1 MERLGISGIGGM
13 IGGAAILVM
22 ATQPANAAATQ
33 ITNVRLSPS
42 DSGVNVTLQTRNGDH
57 PQVFTVKRGNALVAD
72 VVNAQLRLPQGKD
85 FTQSNPA
92 PGISSVTVSQ
102 LDANSVRITV
112 SGNGNPPSAQVDRS
126 GSGLVLSVNSSGET
140 TEAATPIPA
149 VAPLAPAPAVP
160 SSSVPAPAAIAQ
172 AAPHTSPAPQQ
183 SSPLPQASPATPS
196 TPSNGVMIPNP
207 GVTIDGVP
215 VLAPTDTSTPALAA
229 RAVAP
234 PLGDISVSST
244 DSSSPE
250 IDLGTS
256 EVVPRLVLRDAP
268 ARDVLSLLAR
278 AAGMNVAYI
287 EAPSA
292 DSSGQAA
299 QAATGQPGEEAQ
311 GVKIS
316 LDIENE
322 PVQSVFNYVLRVA
335 GLEANRSGRTIFVAP
350 RLPDGARNVITRTF
364 RLNQV
369 TASDAAAYLATL
381 GVETRQFIPSGVSR
395 TTTSQ
400 GDITTTSESIT
411 EPRVATV
418 NVEQGNSPLLLRG
431 IAATADP
438 RLNSITLVGEPQKVA
453 AAASILSQLDLRRRQ
468 VAVNVKIVDVNL
480 LATQDANTSFSFG
493 VNDAFI
499 NSDGGAA
506 SLNFGGYRP
515 PSSADVSGSRIT
527 PPVTGTNLPSGTGEP
542 FIDAQPTAPFGTGGS
557 QTFGSPALNDGSIQ
571 TPGGT
576 YARPPFGTRQNPLQ
590 PGVTTAQGGTVTYT
604 LPSLFQY
611 PTRFLANL
619 QTQVVSGNAKIL
631 TDPTLVVQEGQQAR
645 VNLGQEVISQVD
657 VQFTDSPGGTR
668 ETRTI
673 QKALA
678 GLTLT
683 LNVDRIDDNGFVT
696 LALAPRVTSPSSTQD
711 LGNGSSATLLTV
723 RELNSGNIRLRDG
736 QTLIVSGIIQ
746 DSDRTTVT
754 KVPILGDIPILG
766 ALFRRTNRSNT
777 RQEVI
782 ILLTPQILDDSEG
795 STFGYRYTPSEG
807 TQQYLRRQGVQA
819 P

>member
-1 MERLGISGIGGM
+1 MVGS
-13 IGGAAILVM
+13 AAMLMMM
-22 ATQPANAAATQ
+22 AQPANAAATQ
-33 ITNVRLSPS
+33 ITNVQLSPS
-42 DSGVNVTLQTRNGDH
+42 DSGVEVTLQTRNGDR
-57 PQVFTVKRGNALVAD
+57 PQVFTVKRGNALIAD
-72 VVNAQLRLPQGKD
+72 IVNTQLQLPEGND

-102 LDANSVRITV
+102 LDANSVRVTV
-112 SGNGNPPSAQVDRS
+112 SGDSNPPSAEVDR
-126 GSGLVLSVNSSGET
+126 GGRGLVLSVNSTGEAT
-140 TEAATPIPA
+140 QAATPVPS
-149 VAPLAPAPAVP
+149 VAPVAPAPAVP
-160 SSSVPAPAAIAQ
+160 PASPPAAIAQ
-172 AAPHTSPAPQQ
+172 NATPPAPSTQSSPAPNPQ
-183 SSPLPQASPATPS
+183 SSPVAQAQ
-196 TPSNGVMIPNP
+196 NNDVLVPNP

-215 VLAPTDTSTPALAA
+215 VLTPTTVNAPPLQP

-244 DSSSPE
+244 DSTPSA
-250 IDLGTS
+250 IDLGTT
-256 EVVPRLVLRDAP
+256 ELVPRLVLRDAP
-268 ARDVLSLLAR
+268 VRDVLSLLAR
-278 AAGMNVAYI
+278 AAGLNVAYI
-287 EAPSA
+287 DAPTT
-292 DSSGQAA
+292 DDAA
-299 QAATGQPGEEAQ
+299 QTGGGTGEAGAGADNQ
-311 GVKIS
+311 VRIS

-350 RLPDGARNVITRTF
+350 RLPDAARNVITRTL

-369 TASDAAAYLATL
+369 VASDAAAYLATL

-395 TTTSQ
+395 TTSTQ
-400 GDITTTSESIT
+400 GDITTTSETVT

-418 NVEQGNSPLLLRG
+418 NVEQGDSPLLLQG
-431 IAATADP
+431 VAATADP
-438 RLNSITLVGEPQKVA
+438 RLNSITLVGEPQRVA
-453 AAASILSQLDLRRRQ
+453 AAVSILSQLDLRRRQ

-480 LATQDANTSFSFG
+480 LATDNANTSFSFG
-493 VNDAFI
+493 VDDAFI
-499 NSDGGAA
+499 SSDGGAA
-506 SLNFGGYRP
+506 SLNFGGVRP
-515 PSSADVSGSRIT
+515 PSNADVTGSRLT
-527 PPVTGTNLPSGTGEP
+527 PPITNAPFPAGSDNEP
-542 FIDAQPTAPFGTGGS
+542 FLDPQPNAPFGTGDS
-557 QTFGSPALNDGSIQ
+557 QTFANPPLNDGTIQ
-571 TPGGT
+571 IPGGT
-576 YARPPFGTRQNPLQ
+576 YGRPPFGTNNNPLQ
-590 PGVTTAQGGTVTYT
+590 PGVTDATGDTVEYG
-604 LPSLFQY
+604 LPTLFQY

-657 VQFTDSPGGTR
+657 VEFTDSPGGTR

-696 LALAPRVTSPSSTQD
+696 LTIAPRVTSPVSTQD
-711 LGNGSSATLLTV
+711 LGNGSQATLLTV
-723 RELNSGNIRLRDG
+723 RELDSGRLRLRDG

-746 DSDRTTVT
+746 DSDRTTVS

-766 ALFRRTNRSNT
+766 ALFRNTNRQNT

-782 ILLTPQILDDSEG
+782 ILLTPQILNDSDT
-795 STFGYRYTPSEG
+795 SSFGYRYTPNEG
-807 TQQYLRRQGVQA
+807 TQQFLRQQGVET